1 MKILIQYYFNKIDKY
16 NNNTLNKTNKEKVNI
31 VNSRIDENNYTTSKK
46 SVSTKIKKKNL
57 KNKIDEILIENVSFR
72 RCAFRNV
79 A

>member
-16 NNNTLNKTNKEKVNI
+16 NNNTLNKTNKENVNI